1 MCLLMYQ
8 LMVHDAGK
16 SESQSVLYLI
26 FGILLT
32 AHQISGNI
40 RIVIYNIVGIGY
52 CCCLLI
58 RLILSLLNTGE
69 TFLGKENL
77 SNLSLLVLH
86 AVQLHK
92 VGNHMKIL
100 KVDNGRINGIVNLS
114 GLIIVPEGRGGN
126 RIWIGV
132 QCQTEV
138 HMSLQIVKM
147 MEGQYHI
154 LSLIFAYRSRLREHV
169 PVVI

>member
-1 MCLLMYQ
+1 MLLLQ
-8 LMVHDAGK
+8 
-16 SESQSVLYLI
+16 
-26 FGILLT
+26 
-32 AHQISGNI
+32 
-40 RIVIYNIVGIGY
+40 
-52 CCCLLI
+52 LLI

-114 GLIIVPEGRGGN
+114 GLIIIPEGRG
-126 RIWIGV
+126 R
-132 QCQTEV
+132 
-138 HMSLQIVKM
+138 K
-147 MEGQYHI
+147 
-154 LSLIFAYRSRLREHV
+154 
-169 PVVI
+169 